1 MKSNIL
7 TATAAAAFL
16 LISGAAF
23 AQSPYAPANRDVATP
38 PSAAHLQAQLNKL
51 PDACGPAA
59 AKAADNVG
67 LRIQGMDG
75 ISTRTAVNQLLDAAK
90 AYAAAGDE
98 EACWHWYDRSQN
110 IVR

>member
-1 MKSNIL
+1 MKSTFTALL
-7 TATAAAAFL
+7 TAVAVLAAA
-16 LISGAAF
+16 SAF
-23 AQSPYAPANRDVATP
+23 AQSPYAPANKDVATP

-75 ISTRTAVNQLLDAAK
+75 MSGRTAVNQLLDAAK